1 MYRVLALFSPDEPA
15 AKSLIGI
22 PGAEFV
28 FKESRSL
35 TEEDVKDAD
44 IIFGNPPPRLLASAK
59 KLKWLQIMSAG
70 TDGYT
75 APGVIPEGV
84 VFTNATG
91 AFGLA
96 IAEHMLGALLFIMKK
111 FGPYADWMKTHTWG
125 DRGSVTSIYGSTT
138 LIIGFGDLGSEF
150 GYRMHLLG
158 SRVLGVRR
166 TVQEK
171 PEWLDGLY
179 TMDAI
184 DALLPEADIV
194 ALSVP
199 STKETYHLI
208 DERRLALMKNTAYLL
223 NSGRGTAI
231 DPKAL
236 CKALNEGTIGG
247 AAIDVTEP
255 EPLPADDPLWDAP
268 NLFITPHVS
277 GGRHL
282 NETTV
287 RLYGILEEN
296 LKHFLK
302 GEELKNIVDLQT
314 GYRRP

>member
-1 MYRVLALFSPDEPA
+1 MVRVLALFSPDEPA
-15 AKSLIGI
+15 VPALERAID
-22 PGAEFV
+22 AEFI

-35 TEEDVKDAD
+35 TEEDVADVD
-44 IIFGNPPPRLLASAK
+44 IILGNPPPHLLKHAK
-59 KLKWLQIMSAG
+59 KLQWLQIMSAG

-75 APGVIPEGV
+75 APGVLPEGV
-84 VFTNATG
+84 LFTNATG

-111 FGPYADWMKTHTWG
+111 FGSYADWMKTHTWG
-125 DRGSVTSIYGSTT
+125 DRGSVTSIYGSTS
-138 LIIGFGDLGSEF
+138 LIIGFGDLGSEL
-150 GYRMHLLG
+150 GIRLHALG
-158 SRVLGVRR
+158 SRVIGVRR

-171 PEWLDGLY
+171 PDWLDGLY

-184 DALLPEADIV
+184 DELLPKADIV

-208 DERRLALMKNTAYLL
+208 DERRLNLMKDTAYLL

-236 CKALNEGTIGG
+236 EKALREGRIGG

-296 LKHFLK
+296 LKHFSK
-302 GEELKNIVDLQT
+302 GEELKNIVDLKT